1 MALRRKI
8 YSVLFYWVPPFLW
21 MLFIFSLSSNQS
33 VSVTHTYLYDF
44 LIFKTLHMIEYAI
57 LFFLVFRAFHS
68 LRYSTEL
75 SSLLSVLWSVIF
87 ATTDE
92 AHQLFVATR
101 QGRIRDIF
109 IDLAGI
115 IIMYIVVKKYI
126 KLFKRVL

>member
-1 MALRRKI
+1 
-8 YSVLFYWVPPFLW
+8 

-33 VSVTHTYLYDF
+33 VSVTRTYLYDF
-44 LIFKTLHMIEYAI
+44 FIFKTLHMIEYAI

-75 SSLLSVLWSVIF
+75 SSLLSVLWSVMF

-92 AHQLFVATR
+92 VHQLFVATR

>member
-8 YSVLFYWVPPFLW
+8 YSVLFYWAPPFLW

-44 LIFKTLHMIEYAI
+44 FIFKTLHMIEYAI

-92 AHQLFVATR
+92 VHQLFVATR